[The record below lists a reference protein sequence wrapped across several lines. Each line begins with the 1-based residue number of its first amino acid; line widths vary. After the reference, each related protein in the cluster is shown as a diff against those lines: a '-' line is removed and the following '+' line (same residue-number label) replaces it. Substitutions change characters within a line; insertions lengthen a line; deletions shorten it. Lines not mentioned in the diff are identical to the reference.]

1 MSVAAEI
8 EAVGEACA
16 LVDADGGGAGAC
28 RLADQARDAGAA
40 ADLAEADAV
49 GAEQRPVLAD
59 GAADSLAGVLMTGG
73 LTGGLRGGA
82 AGGDGDHGRGDRGG
96 GDPVAGRES
105 GASCR
110 QGKGGAGCIDDV
122 EAARAPQG

>member
-1 MSVAAEI
+1 VVFLVGAVGDEGVDGSGDVAELGGDVGAAEI

-59 GAADSLAGVLMTGG
+59 GAADSLAGGLMTG
-73 LTGGLRGGA
+73 A
-82 AGGDGDHGRGDRGG
+82 
-96 GDPVAGRES
+96 
-105 GASCR
+105 
-110 QGKGGAGCIDDV
+110 
-122 EAARAPQG
+122 